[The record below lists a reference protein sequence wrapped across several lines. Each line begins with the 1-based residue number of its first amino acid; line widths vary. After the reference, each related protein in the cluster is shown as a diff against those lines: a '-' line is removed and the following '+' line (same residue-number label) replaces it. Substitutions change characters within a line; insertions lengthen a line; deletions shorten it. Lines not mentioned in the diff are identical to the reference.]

1 MELDIINVKFYLKK
15 HIGLD
20 FENIKFFTEL
30 NFVKI
35 EFQNRDIL
43 LNNLKK
49 KKVKVLNYFL
59 KRDIFPFWPEKHMNL
74 ALIKRDGELA
84 ADASLI
90 SFPLFFLYSS
100 TRIKS

>member
-49 KKVKVLNYFL
+49 K
-59 KRDIFPFWPEKHMNL
+59 RS
-74 ALIKRDGELA
+74 RC
-84 ADASLI
+84 
-90 SFPLFFLYSS
+90 
-100 TRIKS
+100 

>member
-1 MELDIINVKFYLKK
+1 MELDITNVKFYLKK

-20 FENIKFFTEL
+20 FENIKFYTKL

-49 KKVKVLNYFL
+49 KDQGAKLFSK
-59 KRDIFPFWPEKHMNL
+59 KRHFSIL
-74 ALIKRDGELA
+74 A
-84 ADASLI
+84 
-90 SFPLFFLYSS
+90 
-100 TRIKS
+100 